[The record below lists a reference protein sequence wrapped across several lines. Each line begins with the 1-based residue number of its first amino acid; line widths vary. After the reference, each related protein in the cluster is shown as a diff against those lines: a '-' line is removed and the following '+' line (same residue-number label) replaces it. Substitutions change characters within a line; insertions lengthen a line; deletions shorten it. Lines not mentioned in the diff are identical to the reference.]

1 MNLIAKLGIIYA
13 TACHAR
19 LCTTALDCLS
29 VSCHC
34 CRIALTT
41 INKHGTGRWGLVSQV
56 QQQLA
61 HWVCVV
67 LAATNC

>member
-13 TACHAR
+13 IACHAS
-19 LCTTALDCLS
+19 LYATALDCLS

-34 CRIALTT
+34 RCTALTT
-41 INKHGTGRWGLVSQV
+41 IIIQTQHGEGRWGLASQL

-61 HWVCVV
+61 
-67 LAATNC
+67 L